1 MRRRYVFKVLVE
13 PQKALSNAVHVVRLN
28 GFQSLH
34 YDNCHD
40 MQQNVVQDLAN
51 LGFKRVKYFQGVLS
65 ATWCELC

>member
-1 MRRRYVFKVLVE
+1 MRRRYIFKILVE

-28 GFQSLH
+28 GFASLH
-34 YDNCHD
+34 YDNCHVF
-40 MQQNVVQDLAN
+40 QKNVVGDLIK